1 MLKTIKGKL
10 IAYFSV
16 AFLSVA
22 VIICAYYYYTNSPEN
37 VSTNI
42 DYIQSN
48 INRMLVR
55 CEEFSDKIYWDDQ
68 ITKILTRQYDSR
80 KSYYSLDRD
89 LVNAIN
95 NISL

>member
-22 VIICAYYYYTNSPEN
+22 VIICAYYYYTNYHLQEDQIIEN
-37 VSTNI
+37 VGSNI

-48 INRMLVR
+48 INR
-55 CEEFSDKIYWDDQ
+55 
-68 ITKILTRQYDSR
+68 TKYTGMTRSPR
-80 KSYYSLDRD
+80 S
-89 LVNAIN
+89 
-95 NISL
+95 